1 LPHLPPPVLGLFAN
15 SNEEVTRMLS
25 KSAGIA
31 VLTLSAG
38 LLLATA
44 AQAKTIKCTATN
56 RGTAVSIGGSF
67 SFDGSTTSI
76 AALNTFAGS
85 IECKHKHSFS
95 GDFHG
100 QGVNEYSTDT
110 TPCTFTGIFG
120 ESENG
125 FDTKL
130 VGIVYAIDQ
139 ENGSTFWTGKSESG
153 CFNPSTGAFSA
164 TETDE
169 LVAGTGVFAGVTG
182 TTTYTVTGFVLGPP
196 PATGALG
203 FFEWFQIKGTNT
215 LTLP

>member
-1 LPHLPPPVLGLFAN
+1 MF
-15 SNEEVTRMLS
+15 S
-25 KSAGIA
+25 KSAAIA
-31 VLTLSAG
+31 VLVLFVG
-38 LLLATA
+38 LLRAPV

-56 RGTAVSIGGSF
+56 RGTAVSLGGSF

-95 GDFHG
+95 GDFRG
-100 QGVNEYSTDT
+100 QGMNEYSTGT

-153 CFNPSTGAFSA
+153 CFNPTSGAFSA

-169 LVAGTGVFAGVTG
+169 MVAGTGVFAGVTG

-196 PATGALG
+196 PATGTLG
-203 FFEWFQIKGTNT
+203 LLNGFKSKVPI
-215 LTLP
+215 LAA

>member
-1 LPHLPPPVLGLFAN
+1 
-15 SNEEVTRMLS
+15 MLS

-31 VLTLSAG
+31 VLTLSAC

-44 AQAKTIKCTATN
+44 AQANTIKCTATN

-76 AALNTFAGS
+76 AALNTFAGHS
-85 IECKHKHSFS
+85 ECEENDSLS

-100 QGVNEYSTDT
+100 QGVNEYNIGT
-110 TPCTFTGIFG
+110 TPCSFTGVFG

-125 FDTKL
+125 LDTTL

-139 ENGSTFWTGKSESG
+139 ENGSAFWTGKSESG
-153 CFNPSTGAFSA
+153 CFSPSTGAFSA

-169 LVAGTGVFAGVTG
+169 LFAGTGVFAGVTG
-182 TTTYTVTGFVLGPP
+182 TTTYTVIGFVLGPAA
-196 PATGALG
+196 ATGALG

>member
-38 LLLATA
+38 LLLATV

-56 RGTAVSIGGSF
+56 RGTAVSLGGSF

-76 AALNTFAGS
+76 AALNTFAGN

-95 GDFHG
+95 GAFRG
-100 QGVNEYSTDT
+100 QGMNEYSTGT

-153 CFNPSTGAFSA
+153 CFNPSSGAFSA
-164 TETDE
+164 TETDD
-169 LVAGTGVFAGVTG
+169 LVAGTGVFTGVTG

-203 FFEWFQIKGTNT
+203 FFEWFSIKGTNT

>member
-1 LPHLPPPVLGLFAN
+1 
-15 SNEEVTRMLS
+15 MLS

-31 VLTLSAG
+31 VLTFSVG
-38 LLLATA
+38 LLLATV
-44 AQAKTIKCTATN
+44 AQAKTIKCTVTN

-85 IECKHKHSFS
+85 IECEHKHSFS

-100 QGVNEYSTDT
+100 QGVNEYSTGT
-110 TPCTFTGIFG
+110 TPCKFTGIFG

-139 ENGSTFWTGKSESG
+139 ENGSTFWIGKSESG
-153 CFNPSTGAFSA
+153 CFSPSTGTFFA
-164 TETDE
+164 TETDDM
-169 LVAGTGVFAGVTG
+169 VAGTGVFEGVTG
-182 TTTYTVTGFVLGPP
+182 TATYTVTGFVLGPP

-203 FFEWFQIKGTNT
+203 LFEWFQIKGTNT
-215 LTLP
+215 LTIP

>member
-1 LPHLPPPVLGLFAN
+1 
-15 SNEEVTRMLS
+15 MLS
-25 KSAGIA
+25 LSAGIA
-31 VLTLSAG
+31 GLTFSAG
-38 LLLATA
+38 LLLATVA
-44 AQAKTIKCTATN
+44 HAKTIKCTATI

-85 IECKHKHSFS
+85 IECEHKHSFS

-100 QGVNEYSTDT
+100 QGVSEYSTGT
-110 TPCTFTGIFG
+110 TPCRFTGIFG

-139 ENGSTFWTGKSESG
+139 ENGSTFWIGESESG
-153 CFNPSTGAFSA
+153 CFSPSTGTFSA
-164 TETDE
+164 TETDDM
-169 LVAGTGVFAGVTG
+169 VAGTGVFEKVTG
-182 TTTYTVTGFVLGPP
+182 TTTYTMTGFVLGPP

-203 FFEWFQIKGTNT
+203 LFEWFQIKGTNT
-215 LTLP
+215 LTIP

>member
-1 LPHLPPPVLGLFAN
+1 MRA
-15 SNEEVTRMLS
+15 

-44 AQAKTIKCTATN
+44 AQAKTFKCRSTN

-76 AALNTFAGS
+76 AALNTFAGHT
-85 IECKHKHSFS
+85 ECKHKDSFS

-100 QGVNEYSTDT
+100 QGVNEYSIGT
-110 TPCTFTGIFG
+110 TPCSFTGVFG

-125 FDTKL
+125 LDTTL

-139 ENGSTFWTGKSESG
+139 EKGSTFWTGKSESG
-153 CFNPSTGAFSA
+153 CFSSSTGAFFA

-169 LVAGTGVFAGVTG
+169 LFAGTGIFAGATG
-182 TTTYTVTGFVLGPP
+182 TTTYTVSGFVLGPP